1 MLRKGLVRCD
11 TRPQSGLGHL
21 KRCLVV
27 ASKLSDIGIESIF
40 LVDREV
46 DPLPDSRFNYFVSE
60 SLSDANPLFNA
71 QEVCRVASKN
81 NCDFVFG
88 DSYEITP
95 EWIER
100 VRAQGFFVGVFDDL
114 NTLANADCRI
124 NFSPQASPYGVGG
137 LELTGP
143 AFFPYRG
150 PGRIAKG
157 PKPRSVIFHAGGTG
171 DFSLRALVYRTLSSR
186 ARRSSLSVTWLIANQ
201 RSRQF
206 LIESG
211 LFSDGDLER
220 EWSNAHPMVWRE
232 FDLVVGP
239 ASTSLYEAIIQG
251 VLPLSFVISDSQSD
265 SREQWLAIG
274 HSLHL
279 TSADC
284 TDVKAIERFFDLALH
299 QFSVLLSHLHR
310 LSYLLDGKGGERI
323 SAALGNN
330 ASPLKPMAPKA
341 SKCTAEVRACDVP
354 DSLRFLQ
361 ARNAQGVRSV
371 STNAREISWVHHI
384 NWWLKTEIER
394 FVFVRQDLEEGYF
407 WHRACVVSQRKYLIG
422 GWFPATARPS
432 FDVAI
437 QMLDWQLA
445 YCSQRYPDHVWVATI
460 QRANQA
466 VIALNRRFGFSEAS
480 EESMRDVN
488 SLLPGTTSDYV
499 VLERASIL

>member
-1 MLRKGLVRCD
+1 MLHKGLVRCD

-21 KRCLVV
+21 KRCLVI

-40 LVDREV
+40 LVDRVIES
-46 DPLPDSRFNYFVSE
+46 PPSGRFNFLITGGRVGSN
-60 SLSDANPLFNA
+60 SLIDA
-71 QEVCRVASKN
+71 QEVCRVATEN

-124 NFSPQASPYGVGG
+124 NFSPQACPLGVVG

-143 AFFPYRG
+143 AFFPYQG

-157 PKPRSVIFHAGGTG
+157 PRPRSVIFHAGGTG
-171 DFSLRALVYRTLSSR
+171 DFSLRELVYRTLSSR
-186 ARRSSLSVTWLIANQ
+186 ARRSSLSITWLIANQ
-201 RSRQF
+201 SSQQF
-206 LIESG
+206 LIDSG

-220 EWSNAHPMVWRE
+220 EWSNAHPMVWQE

-251 VLPLSFVISDSQSD
+251 ALPLSFVISDSQSD

-284 TDVKAIERFFDLALH
+284 MDAKAIEHFFDLGLQ

-310 LSYLLDGKGGERI
+310 LSYSLDGKGGERI
-323 SAALGNN
+323 SAALRSN
-330 ASPLKPMAPKA
+330 ASPLEPLAPKA
-341 SKCTAEVRACDVP
+341 TMRTGEVRACDFP
-354 DSLRFLQ
+354 DALRFLQ

-371 STNAREISWVHHI
+371 STDTREIPWVHHI
-384 NWWLKTEIER
+384 NWWLNTEIER

-422 GWFPATARPS
+422 GWFPATASPS

-437 QMLDWQLA
+437 RMLDWQLT
-445 YCSQRYPDHVWVATI
+445 YCSQHHPDHVWVATI
-460 QRANQA
+460 QRSNQA
-466 VIALNRRFGFSEAS
+466 VIALNRRFGFTEAS
-480 EESMRDVN
+480 AECMRDID
-488 SLLPGTTSDYV
+488 SLFPGTTSDYV
-499 VLERASIL
+499 VLERASKL